1 MVEDNGDAL
10 GSGQMTH
17 RIEKNDKDMFMVVEI
32 KQGKYMNIRV
42 KLDYNTEEV
51 KCIAYFKS
59 KNNYIFLF
67 TLVNEKEKFDRKH
80 NYFFMKKTLKE
91 VEEMGQDNHQ
101 SLIKMEQNVIV
112 ILPNTFEGTKKELLG
127 NFTRNMTF
135 KELIDS

>member
-10 GSGQMTH
+10 GSGQLTH
-17 RIEKNDKDMFMVVEI
+17 RVEKNDKDMFMIVEI
-32 KQGKYMNIRV
+32 KQGKYFNIRV

-80 NYFFMKKTLKE
+80 SYFFMKKTLKE

-101 SLIKMEQNVIV
+101 SLIKMEQNITV
-112 ILPNTFEGTKKELLG
+112 ILANTFEGNKKELLG
-127 NFTRNMTF
+127 NFTKNMTF
-135 KELIDS
+135 KELIDF